1 MRNGPCRCSG
11 RGRVVEMLA
20 PERSTGGGS
29 AQRSNAAARPATRSF
44 GQRPEPST
52 AVAAGQVLERSSAA
66 PMPDRDLPVEH
77 ELAAAVLRAGRA
89 GSVVRASTS
98 RGSPTSAG
106 EVPLRTTAPWTY
118 PVGSTCTSWGRK
130 RFGSPDPCAIFPL
143 VRVPGHDAPLHALLA
158 HHSPETNRSGSTLRS
173 GPVQEK
179 RTGPRRTRRA
189 RSACARRRG
198 RLASRTGSR
207 TRRSTAGRRRTGRS
221 SPARSVPLRIAHPAL
236 LEVEEVVR
244 AEHPDATGG
253 GGHAQVLAAPHR
265 HRSSVLSGGI
275 PGPSGRGPIAAV
287 LAATWCPARASRERV
302 ARRGRRGAARR
313 SAREGVGSPTAPGGR
328 CSALTGRALPAAA
341 DARTCGTGS
350 PRWRSSPGS
359 HQCEAAPVCRDRGCF
374 AGLRSWWPGA
384 GSNRRPSAFQ
394 ADARTN

>member
-1 MRNGPCRCSG
+1 MAVQLSGPMLQLARQPGRSANVQSRPPLLQQDRSSNGPLPPRCPTAIFPS
-11 RGRVVEMLA
+11 
-20 PERSTGGGS
+20 ST
-29 AQRSNAAARPATRSF
+29 NLP
-44 GQRPEPST
+44 P
-52 AVAAGQVLERSSAA
+52 RSSALGA
-66 PMPDRDLPVEH
+66 QEALFAHPP
-77 ELAAAVLRAGRA
+77 AAAPRPLRGRY
-89 GSVVRASTS
+89 R
-98 RGSPTSAG
+98 
-106 EVPLRTTAPWTY
+106 VPLRTTAPWTY

-221 SPARSVPLRIAHPAL
+221 SPARSVPPRIAHPAL

-275 PGPSGRGPIAAV
+275 PAPSGRGPIAAV

-359 HQCEAAPVCRDRGCF
+359 HQCEAAPVCCDRGCF

>member
-1 MRNGPCRCSG
+1 MAVQLSGPMLQLARQPGRSANVQSRPPLLQQDRSSNGPLPPRCPTAIFPS
-11 RGRVVEMLA
+11 
-20 PERSTGGGS
+20 ST
-29 AQRSNAAARPATRSF
+29 NLP
-44 GQRPEPST
+44 P
-52 AVAAGQVLERSSAA
+52 RSSALDA
-66 PMPDRDLPVEH
+66 QEALFAHPP
-77 ELAAAVLRAGRA
+77 AAAPR
-89 GSVVRASTS
+89 
-98 RGSPTSAG
+98 
-106 EVPLRTTAPWTY
+106 PLRGRYRCARQRPGRTRSAARAP
-118 PVGSTCTSWGRK
+118 PGGRK

-189 RSACARRRG
+189 RSACARRRR

-287 LAATWCPARASRERV
+287 PAATWCPARASRERV
-302 ARRGRRGAARR
+302 ARRGRRGRLDGAPGRAWARQQHRAAGAAR
-313 SAREGVGSPTAPGGR
+313 
-328 CSALTGRALPAAA
+328 
-341 DARTCGTGS
+341 
-350 PRWRSSPGS
+350 
-359 HQCEAAPVCRDRGCF
+359 
-374 AGLRSWWPGA
+374 
-384 GSNRRPSAFQ
+384 
-394 ADARTN
+394 